1 MRLMTPLWRRSMNYL
16 TQVTKDFLHM
26 GEPMKF
32 AGTIL
37 TLSLLTLTGCP
48 EEPKSCS
55 YNPCA
60 PGCPTT
66 PECEDKAEITDA
78 GQSIQLVCADVDTI
92 AKYWGGTTGP
102 CGPESSITVT
112 EDGNVTKSTG
122 SANLP
127 EGETECAD
135 PVVTTYSASSTNS
148 RILINTVCE
157 DFNTNYEAPENL
169 PDGAYSGWG
178 FFQNDNSL
186 ASAATDMA
194 ISANALDSFM
204 AGLTPIDDSDAG
216 PSSSSETLDAGS
228 SSN

>member
-1 MRLMTPLWRRSMNYL
+1 MRLMIPLWRRSTNCL
-16 TQVTKDFLHM
+16 TRATKDLLRM

-37 TLSLLTLTGCP
+37 TLSLLIFTGCP

-60 PGCPTT
+60 PACPTT
-66 PECEDKAEITDA
+66 PECEDNAENADA
-78 GQSIQLVCADVDTI
+78 GQSIELVCADVDTI
-92 AKYWGGTTGP
+92 TKYWGGTSGP

-112 EDGNVTKSTG
+112 EDGSVTESIG
-122 SANLP
+122 SANPP

-135 PVVTTYSASSTNS
+135 PVVTTYIASAINS

-157 DFNTNYEAPENL
+157 DFNTNYEAPEDL
-169 PDGAYSGWG
+169 SEGAYSGWD

-194 ISANALDSFM
+194 ISAHALDSFM
-204 AGLTPIDDSDAG
+204 AGLTPIEDSDAG
-216 PSSSSETLDAGS
+216 PSSSS
-228 SSN
+228 N

>member
-1 MRLMTPLWRRSMNYL
+1 
-16 TQVTKDFLHM
+16 M
-26 GEPMKF
+26 GELMKF

-37 TLSLLTLTGCP
+37 ILSLLTLTGCP
-48 EEPKSCS
+48 DEPKSCS

-60 PGCPTT
+60 PGCPTI
-66 PECEDKAEITDA
+66 PECTDDDKNTDA
-78 GQSIQLVCADVDTI
+78 GTSIQLVCADVDTI
-92 AKYWGGTTGP
+92 AKYWGGTSGP

-112 EDGNVTKSTG
+112 EDGSVTESIG
-122 SANLP
+122 SANPP

-135 PVVTTYSASSTNS
+135 PVVTTYTASSINS

-169 PDGAYSGWG
+169 PVGAYYGWG

-204 AGLTPIDDSDAG
+204 AGLTLVEDSDAG
-216 PSSSSETLDAGS
+216 PSGSSETLDAGS